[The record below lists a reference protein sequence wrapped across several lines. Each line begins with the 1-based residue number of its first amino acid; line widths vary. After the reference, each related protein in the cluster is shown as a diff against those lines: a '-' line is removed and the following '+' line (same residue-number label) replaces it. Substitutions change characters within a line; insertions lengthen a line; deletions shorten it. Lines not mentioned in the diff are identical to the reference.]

1 MKEKQDSVLVARI
14 PKQLKKKIVEASKEQ
29 EQNISTVVRDVLKRR
44 FDD

>member
-14 PKQLKKKIVEASKEQ
+14 PKYLKEKIIEASEEQ